1 MSELEPEGPR
11 LQPIEGSGD
20 RGGGTRAGVGADEA
34 LQGFPIAAAPR
45 GGLARRRMAPVV
57 AGALR
62 VAVDHLIAGLVS
74 SPTLRLTADD
84 AALEVRLEGIDSSG
98 LASAG
103 EVLEAVEG
111 HLGVVPG
118 VPGTWM
124 IRVPLLTPNET
135 FLLLEQGS
143 MSLAVPWHAVVR
155 MRLASREALARTA
168 EHEGYTI
175 LPPSAPLIDPLGE
188 LPVVL
193 LGLGLRRA
201 YLLADQIIWRMAAEP
216 TDEAAPRGRGL
227 GPMVRTHEG
236 IPYVMLDTV
245 HMLREVALPPL
256 PHVHEPAD
264 RREEAWSPDDA
275 TAPEP
280 AMESDPAVSEPVG
293 NSGSGSAQLA
303 LAALD
308 ASDIETMPAETGE
321 PSSRPAFP
329 AGPPVLRLVE
339 LSTGDVEPIGGPIG
353 EPVPVPVPAPRALVA
368 EDSIVAAIF
377 LTRLLEKEGFEV
389 VPVGTSAELHELASR
404 AGWSVVFVDV
414 ELPDATAGHAF
425 AGLAPRTAAGTP
437 TPVVALVRD
446 SDDMARAGVYGVMHT
461 LPKPFEAERL
471 LGLLGELGFPRR

>member
-1 MSELEPEGPR
+1 MSEMEPEGPR
-11 LQPIEGSGD
+11 LQPIEGSGESD
-20 RGGGTRAGVGADEA
+20 RWTRAGVGADEA
-34 LQGFPIAAAPR
+34 LQGFAIAGTPR

-62 VAVDHLIAGLVS
+62 VAVDHLIAGLAS
-74 SPTLRLTADD
+74 SPGLRLTADE
-84 AALEVRLEGIDSSG
+84 AALEVRLDGIDSSG

-135 FLLLEQGS
+135 FLLIEQGS

-168 EHEGYTI
+168 EQEGYTI
-175 LPPSAPLIDPLGE
+175 LPPSAPLLDPLGE

-216 TDEAAPRGRGL
+216 TDEAAPRGQGL

-256 PHVHEPAD
+256 PHVHEAAE
-264 RREEAWSPDDA
+264 RREESWSPDVPV
-275 TAPEP
+275 APGPVADP
-280 AMESDPAVSEPVG
+280 AGSDPIESP
-293 NSGSGSAQLA
+293 GSGGAHLA

-308 ASDIETMPAETGE
+308 ASHLETSPVDADE
-321 PSSRPAFP
+321 PSAEPAFP
-329 AGPPVLRLVE
+329 SGPPVLRLVE
-339 LSTGDVEPIGGPIG
+339 LSTGDVEPIG
-353 EPVPVPVPAPRALVA
+353 EPVPAPRALIA

-389 VPVGTSAELHELASR
+389 VPVGTAAELHALASR
-404 AGWSVVFVDV
+404 GGWSVVFADV
-414 ELPDATAGHAF
+414 ELPDATAGHGL
-425 AGLAPRTAAGTP
+425 AGLEPRRADGTAA
-437 TPVVALVRD
+437 PVIALVRD
-446 SDDMARAGVYGVMHT
+446 PDDVARAGAYGVLHT
-461 LPKPFEAERL
+461 LAKPFEAERL

>member
-1 MSELEPEGPR
+1 MSEMEPEGPR
-11 LQPIEGSGD
+11 LQPIEGSGES
-20 RGGGTRAGVGADEA
+20 GSGTRAGVGADEA
-34 LQGFPIAAAPR
+34 LQGFPIAATPR

-62 VAVDHLIAGLVS
+62 VAVDHLIAGQAS

-98 LASAG
+98 LAPAG
-103 EVLEAVEG
+103 EVLESVEG

-168 EHEGYTI
+168 EQEGYTI
-175 LPPSAPLIDPLGE
+175 LPPSAPLLDPLGE

-264 RREEAWSPDDA
+264 RREETWSPNLPM
-275 TAPEP
+275 TPEP
-280 AMESDPAVSEPVG
+280 EIETDPAVSAPVG
-293 NSGSGSAQLA
+293 TSGSGAAQLA

-308 ASDIETMPAETGE
+308 ASDLEAMPADASE
-321 PSSRPAFP
+321 PSSAPAFP

-339 LSTGDVEPIGGPIG
+339 LSTGDVEPID
-353 EPVPVPVPAPRALVA
+353 EPAPVPVPAPRALVA

-389 VPVGTSAELHELASR
+389 VPVGTAAELHELASR
-404 AGWSVVFVDV
+404 AEWSVVFADV

-425 AGLAPRTAAGTP
+425 AGLEPRTAAGTP
-437 TPVVALVRD
+437 APVVALVRD

-461 LPKPFEAERL
+461 LLKPFEAERL
-471 LGLLGELGFPRR
+471 LGLLAELGFPRR